1 MKSGDGKHLFF
12 EGHVEIVGYGFPK
25 PNFDSHNVT
34 LLNKH
39 NSNSTVLED
48 YHPKTVSYQYII
60 DPDKMSPMRGIYCI
74 YNRDCYD
81 LFIKIL
87 KWKL

>member
-1 MKSGDGKHLFF
+1 MKSRDGKHLFF

-39 NSNSTVLED
+39 NSYSTVLED
-48 YHPKTVSYQYII
+48 YHPRTVSYQYII

-74 YNRDCYD
+74 YNRDC
-81 LFIKIL
+81 
-87 KWKL
+87 